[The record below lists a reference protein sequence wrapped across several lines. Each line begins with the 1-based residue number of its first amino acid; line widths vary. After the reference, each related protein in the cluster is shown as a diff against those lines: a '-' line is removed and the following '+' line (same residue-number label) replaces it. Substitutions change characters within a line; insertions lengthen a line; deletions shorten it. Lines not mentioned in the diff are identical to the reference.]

1 MVAIRF
7 LVFILVLGSINVTA
21 QTGKSVAPKTP
32 TDAWKLVNLK
42 ADEERAQLAQE
53 YASMFKPG
61 DWKDEELLSLG
72 NLYRLAGQLNR
83 AQEALTLYLADP
95 KAANVSSA
103 RQILLKVFI
112 AQKNYDAALSVA
124 NTLLAEPEYDRS
136 TLVPV
141 VTLIKSLAGIGS
153 KEAILL
159 FEETLPG
166 LFRHATSEIKKN
178 PQFGSTMAGMMFA
191 DALEASRAYRETG
204 DLVDSENLFKIFLT
218 KLKASP
224 LSSDQKL
231 SKVVDIAIS
240 QARVVGISAP
250 SIEGVEYIGMPKT
263 SMESIKGKLIVLDF

>member
-1 MVAIRF
+1 
-7 LVFILVLGSINVTA
+7 
-21 QTGKSVAPKTP
+21 
-32 TDAWKLVNLK
+32 
-42 ADEERAQLAQE
+42 
-53 YASMFKPG
+53 
-61 DWKDEELLSLG
+61 LSLG

-95 KAANVSSA
+95 KVANVSGA

-124 NTLLAEPEYDRS
+124 NRLLAEPEYDRS

-178 PQFGSTMAGMMFA
+178 PQFGSTMAGMMLA
-191 DALEASRAYRETG
+191 DALEAGRAYRETG
-204 DLVDSENLFKIFLT
+204 DLVDSENL
-218 KLKASP
+218 
-224 LSSDQKL
+224 
-231 SKVVDIAIS
+231 
-240 QARVVGISAP
+240 
-250 SIEGVEYIGMPKT
+250 
-263 SMESIKGKLIVLDF
+263 